1 MAQVEPATS
10 GGGAGPNRLFI
21 IIALGLVGLLI
32 LGVIAAGAIFLLPQV
47 FRTAAV
53 NTPTVVVKITTP
65 TRALPTA
72 LPSATVTDTPAATA
86 TSVLQV
92 PTVSSS
98 SSSAGATGT
107 ITTTA
112 AVTGTVGPGT
122 GTPTGGLPKT
132 GLGEDLLLLAG
143 GVVLVLVIVAARR
156 ARAPGAA

>member
-1 MAQVEPATS
+1 MAQVEPATP

-72 LPSATVTDTPAATA
+72 LPTATATDTPLPTA
-86 TSVLQV
+86 TIVVQA
-92 PTVSSS
+92 PTVSSAA
-98 SSSAGATGT
+98 AGATGT
-107 ITTTA
+107 VTTTA
-112 AVTGTVGPGT
+112 AVTNTVGPGT